1 MLLWVGNGL
10 KMKIVLASESVFRKR
25 ALDLLGVPY
34 ETSPAAIDEKA
45 IRNEDPFSLTLKLAE
60 AKARKVAERFPDA
73 VIISGDAV
81 AAKNGTIFEK
91 PRDLKEAAEF
101 LRELS
106 GSEFQFVTA
115 LAVLNSKT
123 RRMLSTAEAS
133 EITFRPLVEREIQD
147 YVGRYPVLSFAGA
160 FESDAV
166 LRFAEKISGSYNF
179 VTALP
184 VSRLVVFLREQ
195 GVEI

>member
-1 MLLWVGNGL
+1 
-10 KMKIVLASESVFRKR
+10 
-25 ALDLLGVPY
+25 
-34 ETSPAAIDEKA
+34 
-45 IRNEDPFSLTLKLAE
+45 
-60 AKARKVAERFPDA
+60 
-73 VIISGDAV
+73 
-81 AAKNGTIFEK
+81 
-91 PRDLKEAAEF
+91 
-101 LRELS
+101 
-106 GSEFQFVTA
+106 
-115 LAVLNSKT
+115 
-123 RRMLSTAEAS
+123 MLSTAEAS